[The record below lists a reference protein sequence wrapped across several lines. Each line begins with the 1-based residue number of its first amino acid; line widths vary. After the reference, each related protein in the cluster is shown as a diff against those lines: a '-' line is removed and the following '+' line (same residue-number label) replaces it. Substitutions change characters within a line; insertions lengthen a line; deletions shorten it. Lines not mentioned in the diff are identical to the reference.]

1 MEAIMSSMQGKVA
14 IVTGAS
20 SGIGLHTVLAFVEK
34 GASVVVAD
42 IDEQAG
48 VEVVKNIEESGG
60 QALFVKTDVS
70 DGAQVRTLIDK
81 TIERFGRLDYAVNNA
96 GIGGESVP
104 TAEVTQEGWQRVID
118 INLTGVWLCMKHQIQ
133 AMLDTGGGAIVN
145 VASILG
151 KVGFSNAPAY
161 VSAKHGVV
169 GLTKSAAMEYA
180 TQGVR
185 INVVCP
191 GFIYTPM
198 LENAGMA
205 KGTEMYN
212 YIASLHPMQRMG
224 TPREVADMIVWTCSD
239 EASFVTGTS
248 LLVDGGY
255 TAQ

>member
-1 MEAIMSSMQGKVA
+1 MANMEGKVA

-20 SGIGLHTVLAFVEK
+20 SGIGLHTARLFAEN
-34 GASVVVAD
+34 GASVVLAD
-42 IDEQAG
+42 LDETAGKEAVQA
-48 VEVVKNIEESGG
+48 IEGAGG
-60 QALFVKTDVS
+60 SALFVKTNVS
-70 DGAQVRTLIDK
+70 ESAQVKELVDK
-81 TIERFGRLDYAVNNA
+81 TVERFGRLDYAVNNA

-104 TAEVTQEGWQRVID
+104 TAEITEEGWDRVIGV
-118 INLTGVWLCMKHQIQ
+118 NLTGVWLCMKHEIE
-133 AMLDTGGGAIVN
+133 AMLENEGGAIVN

-151 KVGFSNAPAY
+151 KVGFANAAAY

-180 TQGVR
+180 TLGVR
-185 INVVCP
+185 VNVVCP

-205 KGTEMYN
+205 EGSEMHT
-212 YIASLHPMQRMG
+212 YISSLHPMQRMG
-224 TPREVADMIVWTCSD
+224 TPEEVATMIVWACSD
-239 EASFVTGTS
+239 EASFVTGAS

>member
-1 MEAIMSSMQGKVA
+1 MANMEGKVA

-20 SGIGLHTVLAFVEK
+20 SGIGLHTARLFAERGAGVVLA
-34 GASVVVAD
+34 D
-42 IDEQAG
+42 LDETAGSEAAQA
-48 VEVVKNIEESGG
+48 IEDAGG
-60 QALFVKTDVS
+60 NALFVKTDVS
-70 DGAQVRTLIDK
+70 QSAQVKALIDK
-81 TIERFGRLDYAVNNA
+81 TIDRFGRLDYAVNNA

-104 TAEVTQEGWQRVID
+104 TAEITEEGWDRVIG
-118 INLTGVWLCMKHQIQ
+118 INLTGVWLCMKHEIE
-133 AMLDTGGGAIVN
+133 AMLENEGGAIVN

-151 KVGFSNAPAY
+151 KVGFANAAAY

-180 TQGVR
+180 TLGVR
-185 INVVCP
+185 VNVVCP

-205 KGTEMYN
+205 EGTEMYN
-212 YIASLHPMQRMG
+212 YISSLHPMQRMG
-224 TPREVADMIVWTCSD
+224 TSEEVAAMIVWACSD
-239 EASFVTGTS
+239 EASFVTGAS

>member
-1 MEAIMSSMQGKVA
+1 MANMEGKVA

-20 SGIGLHTVLAFVEK
+20 SGIGLHAARLFAEK
-34 GASVVVAD
+34 GASVVLAD
-42 IDEQAG
+42 LDETAGKEAVQA
-48 VEVVKNIEESGG
+48 IEGAGG
-60 QALFVKTDVS
+60 SALFVKTNVS
-70 DGAQVRTLIDK
+70 ESAQVKELVEK

-104 TAEVTQEGWQRVID
+104 TAEISEEGWDRVIGV
-118 INLTGVWLCMKHQIQ
+118 NLTGVWLCMKHEIE
-133 AMLDTGGGAIVN
+133 AMLENEGGAIVN

-151 KVGFSNAPAY
+151 KVGFANAAAY

-180 TQGVR
+180 TLGVR
-185 INVVCP
+185 VNVVCP

-205 KGTEMYN
+205 EGSEMHT
-212 YIASLHPMQRMG
+212 YISSLHPMQRMG
-224 TPREVADMIVWTCSD
+224 TPEEVATMIVWACSD
-239 EASFVTGTS
+239 EASFVTGAS

>member
-1 MEAIMSSMQGKVA
+1 MANMEGKVA

-20 SGIGLHTVLAFVEK
+20 SGIGLHTARLFAEK
-34 GASVVVAD
+34 GASVVLAD
-42 IDEQAG
+42 LDETAGKEAVQA
-48 VEVVKNIEESGG
+48 IEGAGG
-60 QALFVKTDVS
+60 SALFVKTNVS
-70 DGAQVRTLIDK
+70 ESAQVKELVEK

-104 TAEVTQEGWQRVID
+104 TAEISEEGWDRVIGV
-118 INLTGVWLCMKHQIQ
+118 NLTGVWLCMKHEIE
-133 AMLDTGGGAIVN
+133 AMLENEGGAIVN

-151 KVGFSNAPAY
+151 KVGFANAAAY

-180 TQGVR
+180 TLGVR
-185 INVVCP
+185 VNVVCP

-205 KGTEMYN
+205 EGSEMHT
-212 YIASLHPMQRMG
+212 YISSLHPMQRMG
-224 TPREVADMIVWTCSD
+224 TPEEVATMIVWACSD
-239 EASFVTGTS
+239 EASFVTGAS

>member
-1 MEAIMSSMQGKVA
+1 MANMEGKVA

-20 SGIGLHTVLAFVEK
+20 SGIGLHTARLFAEK
-34 GASVVVAD
+34 GASVVLAD
-42 IDEQAG
+42 LDEAAG
-48 VEVVKNIEESGG
+48 KEAVEAIEGAGG
-60 QALFVKTDVS
+60 SALFVKTNVS
-70 DGAQVRTLIDK
+70 ESAQVKELVEK

-104 TAEVTQEGWQRVID
+104 TAEISDEGWDRVIGV
-118 INLTGVWLCMKHQIQ
+118 NLTGVWLCMKHEIE
-133 AMLDTGGGAIVN
+133 AMLENEGGAIVN

-151 KVGFSNAPAY
+151 KVGFANAAAY

-180 TQGVR
+180 TLGVR
-185 INVVCP
+185 VNVVCP

-205 KGTEMYN
+205 EGSEMHT
-212 YIASLHPMQRMG
+212 YISSLHPMQRMG
-224 TPREVADMIVWTCSD
+224 TPEEVATMIVWACSE
-239 EASFVTGTS
+239 EASFVTGAS

>member
-1 MEAIMSSMQGKVA
+1 MANMEGKVA

-20 SGIGLHTVLAFVEK
+20 SGIGLHTARLFAEN
-34 GASVVVAD
+34 GASVVLAD
-42 IDEQAG
+42 LDETAGKEAVQA
-48 VEVVKNIEESGG
+48 IEGAGG
-60 QALFVKTDVS
+60 SALFVKTNVS
-70 DGAQVRTLIDK
+70 ESAQVKELVDK
-81 TIERFGRLDYAVNNA
+81 TVERFGRLDYAVNNA

-104 TAEVTQEGWQRVID
+104 TAEITEEGWDRVIGV
-118 INLTGVWLCMKHQIQ
+118 NLTGVWLCMKHEIE
-133 AMLDTGGGAIVN
+133 AMLENEGGAIVN

-151 KVGFSNAPAY
+151 KVCFANAAAY

-180 TQGVR
+180 TLGVR
-185 INVVCP
+185 VNVVCP

-205 KGTEMYN
+205 EGSEMHT
-212 YIASLHPMQRMG
+212 YISSLHPMQRMG
-224 TPREVADMIVWTCSD
+224 TPEEVATMIVWACSD
-239 EASFVTGTS
+239 EASFVTGAS

>member
-1 MEAIMSSMQGKVA
+1 MAKMEGKVA

-20 SGIGLHTVLAFVEK
+20 SGIGLHTARLFAEK
-34 GASVVVAD
+34 GASVVLAD
-42 IDEQAG
+42 LDETAGNEAAQA
-48 VEVVKNIEESGG
+48 IEDAGG
-60 QALFVKTDVS
+60 NALFVKTDVS
-70 DGAQVRTLIDK
+70 QSAQVKTLVKK

-104 TAEVTQEGWQRVID
+104 TADISEEGWNRVIG
-118 INLTGVWLCMKHQIQ
+118 INLTGVWLCMKHEIE
-133 AMLDTGGGAIVN
+133 AMLENEGGAIVN

-151 KVGFSNAPAY
+151 KVGFANAAAY

-180 TQGVR
+180 TLGIRV
-185 INVVCP
+185 NVVCP

-205 KGTEMYN
+205 EGTEMYN
-212 YIASLHPMQRMG
+212 YISSLHPMQRMG
-224 TPREVADMIVWTCSD
+224 TSEEVAAMIVWACSD
-239 EASFVTGTS
+239 EASFVTGAS

>member
-1 MEAIMSSMQGKVA
+1 MANMEGKVA

-20 SGIGLHTVLAFVEK
+20 SGIGLHTARLFAEK
-34 GASVVVAD
+34 GASVVLAD
-42 IDEQAG
+42 LDETAGKEAVQA
-48 VEVVKNIEESGG
+48 IEGAGG
-60 QALFVKTDVS
+60 SALFVKTNVS
-70 DGAQVRTLIDK
+70 ESAQVKELVDR

-104 TAEVTQEGWQRVID
+104 TAEITEEGWDRVIGV
-118 INLTGVWLCMKHQIQ
+118 NLTGVWLCMKHEIE
-133 AMLDTGGGAIVN
+133 AMLDNEGGAIVN

-151 KVGFSNAPAY
+151 KVGFANAAAY
-161 VSAKHGVV
+161 VSAKHGVL

-180 TQGVR
+180 TLGVR
-185 INVVCP
+185 VNAVCP

-205 KGTEMYN
+205 EGSEMHT
-212 YIASLHPMQRMG
+212 YISSLHPMQRMG
-224 TPREVADMIVWTCSD
+224 TSEEVATMIVWACSD
-239 EASFVTGTS
+239 EASFVTGAS